1 MVRYRKVDEMR
12 CDEMGVLSFGVEW
25 EEDDPAELF
34 LARKRMGKGTW
45 YINAI
50 RCRLLPY
57 LHHCPRALPP
67 TARFLG
73 VSFNFEA
80 AMSQS
85 LPALLDSGSYIS
97 FLGNTHS

>member
-1 MVRYRKVDEMR
+1 
-12 CDEMGVLSFGVEW
+12 MGFLFGGEW
-25 EEDDPAELF
+25 EENYSDGLF
-34 LARKRMGKGTW
+34 LARKRMGKGSW

-50 RCRLLPY
+50 CCRLLPY

-85 LPALLDSGSYIS
+85 LPALLEVDSGSYIS

>member
-1 MVRYRKVDEMR
+1 
-12 CDEMGVLSFGVEW
+12 MGVLSFGVEW
-25 EEDDPAELF
+25 EEDYPVGLY
-34 LARKRMGKGTW
+34 LARKRMGKGSW

-57 LHHCPRALPP
+57 LHHCPRALP

-80 AMSQS
+80 AMSES
-85 LPALLDSGSYIS
+85 LPALLEVDSGSYIS
-97 FLGNTHS
+97 FLGNTNS

>member
-1 MVRYRKVDEMR
+1 MMR
-12 CDEMGVLSFGVEW
+12 WGVFLGGEW
-25 EEDDPAELF
+25 EEDYSDELF

-80 AMSQS
+80 AMAES